1 MQTDKLTISLMQY
14 DIAWE
19 DKQKN
24 LAKIEDAASKLA
36 GKTDLIIL
44 PEMSFTGFS
53 FNLDIAEPSVNTL
66 FAKIKDLAIENK
78 LAICGS
84 ALIEDKGQYHNRAF
98 FITPQESHFYD
109 KRHLFRMGGEGKIIT
124 AGKEKIIFNYKGFNI
139 CLLVCYDL
147 RFPVW
152 SRNRNNEYD
161 LAIYIANWP
170 EPRQNVWDVLL
181 RARAMENMCY
191 VCGVNRVGLDGNQL
205 SHLGGSALINEKGNT
220 IIRLKD
226 HTEII
231 ETVVLD
237 KESLTN
243 LRHKFPVWKDADD
256 FEIKI

>member
-53 FNLDIAEPSVNTL
+53 FNLDVAEPSENTL

-98 FITPQESHFYD
+98 FITPQ
-109 KRHLFRMGGEGKIIT
+109 
-124 AGKEKIIFNYKGFNI
+124 
-139 CLLVCYDL
+139 
-147 RFPVW
+147 
-152 SRNRNNEYD
+152 
-161 LAIYIANWP
+161 
-170 EPRQNVWDVLL
+170 
-181 RARAMENMCY
+181 
-191 VCGVNRVGLDGNQL
+191 
-205 SHLGGSALINEKGNT
+205 
-220 IIRLKD
+220 
-226 HTEII
+226 
-231 ETVVLD
+231 
-237 KESLTN
+237 
-243 LRHKFPVWKDADD
+243 
-256 FEIKI
+256 